1 MNAVKD
7 IDMDAFVRENER
19 LVHSVCQ
26 RYVPLLESIR
36 HTTGAEYED
45 LFQIGMIGLIKAKK
59 RFNPELGLKMSTYA
73 VPMIIGEIRRFLRDN
88 NLVKTSRWIK
98 DYHHKI
104 KKLGLDDTDAETI
117 AKELNIPIEKAM
129 YVLNYS
135 PTHRSMSETVFKDEE
150 SREDITLEDTL
161 SDDSFE
167 GYIINNYVLEEFMA
181 TLSERER
188 TIWRLYHK
196 ENFNQAQIGKMF
208 GISQVQ
214 VCRILSTIEKKAEYF
229 GKKKRYRE
237 S

>member
-7 IDMDAFVRENER
+7 IDMDTFVRENER

-36 HTTGAEYED
+36 HITGAEYDD
-45 LFQIGMIGLIKAKK
+45 LFQVGMIGLMKAKK
-59 RFNPELGLKMSTYA
+59 RFNPELGLRISTYA

-88 NLVKTSRWIK
+88 SLVKTSRWIK
-98 DYHHKI
+98 EYHSKI
-104 KKLGLDDTDAETI
+104 KKLGLEDIDAETI
-117 AKELNIPIEKAM
+117 AKELNISADKAVQ
-129 YVLNYS
+129 VLNYS
-135 PTHRSMSETVFKDEE
+135 PTYRSISETVYKDEG
-150 SREDITLEDTL
+150 SREDITLEETL
-161 SDDSFE
+161 SEDSFE
-167 GYIINNYVLEEFMA
+167 DSTVNNYVLEEFMA

-214 VCRILSTIEKKAEYF
+214 VSRILSTIEKKAEYF